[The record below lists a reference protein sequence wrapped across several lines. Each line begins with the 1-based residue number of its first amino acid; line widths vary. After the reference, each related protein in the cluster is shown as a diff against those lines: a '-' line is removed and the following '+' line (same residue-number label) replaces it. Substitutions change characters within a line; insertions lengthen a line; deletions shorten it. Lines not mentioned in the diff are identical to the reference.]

1 MGVVGR
7 KHVVHLTSAHPRTD
21 TRIFVKQCRSLALK
35 YDVTLIVADSL
46 GDDIKDGVRIV
57 DVGRASGRIGRI
69 LRSTRRVL
77 EAALKQQADLYHF
90 HDPELIPVGLKLKER
105 GKIVIFDS
113 HEDVPKQLL
122 AKPYL
127 NRHFASLLS
136 KGFSNYEKRACR
148 RFDTVV
154 AATPYIRDKFKALGC
169 SSIDV
174 NNFPILGEL
183 DSTLE
188 WSDKKTEV
196 CYVGAMATIRGIKEI
211 VLACQY
217 LQSDARLNLGGR
229 FAEPGLEA
237 AVSSF
242 EGWKRVVALGFLD
255 RRQVRDVMSRSV
267 AGLVTLHPTINY
279 LDSLPVKMFEYM
291 AAGLPV
297 IASDF
302 PYWRNIVEANDCG
315 VCVDPLSP
323 EAIAEAIDFF
333 VKNPDVAM
341 RKGENGRK
349 AVSEKYNWGEEEK
362 KLFDLYA
369 DLIDSPR
376 VRR

>member
-21 TRIFVKQCRSLALK
+21 TRIFVKQCRSLALR

-46 GDDIKDGVRIV
+46 GNETKDGVKII
-57 DVGRASGRIGRI
+57 DVGRADSRVGRIIG
-69 LRSTRRVL
+69 STRRVF
-77 EAALKQQADLYHF
+77 EAALKQGADLYHF
-90 HDPELIPVGLKLKER
+90 HDPELIPVGLKLKQR

-127 NRHFASLLS
+127 NRHIASLLS
-136 KGFSNYEKRACR
+136 KGFGSYEKRVCK
-148 RFDTVV
+148 RFDAVV

-169 SSIDV
+169 CSMDI

-188 WSDKKTEV
+188 WCDKKAEV

-217 LQSDARLNLGGR
+217 VKSDARLNLGGR

-242 EGWKRVVALGFLD
+242 EGWRRVNALGFLD

-302 PYWRNIVEANDCG
+302 PYWKDIVETNDCG

-323 EAIAEAIDFF
+323 KAIGEAIDFF
-333 VKNPDVAM
+333 VNNPGVAM
-341 RKGENGRK
+341 EKGENGRR
-349 AVSEKYNWGEEEK
+349 AVSAKYNWGQEEK
-362 KLFDLYA
+362 KLLDLY
-369 DLIDSPR
+369 DTLMK
-376 VRR
+376 